1 MTVIDY
7 TATFGK
13 LDSMYRIFEHN
24 GLMVKSPSMIYE
36 TIKYVMQQMYQDREN
51 MLNVM
56 LNTKNQIIGIE
67 IIAIG
72 TLNACICHPREV
84 FYPAVANKAASI
96 IIAHNHPSG
105 DPTPS
110 AEDITVAQRIMDGGK
125 LLGINLLDSIVVGA
139 DSYVSLMDDGL
150 IR

>member
-1 MTVIDY
+1 MSIIDY
-7 TATFGK
+7 TAEFGN
-13 LDSMYRIFEHN
+13 LDSMYRFNEHN
-24 GLMVKSPSMIYE
+24 GEKVKSPEMIYE
-36 TIKYVMQQMYQDREN
+36 TIKSVMQQMDTDREHL
-51 MLNVM
+51 LNVM

-72 TLNACICHPREV
+72 TLNACICHPREI

-110 AEDITVAQRIMDGGK
+110 QEDVVVAKKIKDGGQ
-125 LLGINLLDSIVVGA
+125 LLGIDLLDSIVIGK
-139 DSYVSLMDDGL
+139 DTYCSMKDEGM
-150 IR
+150 I

>member
-1 MTVIDY
+1 
-7 TATFGK
+7 
-13 LDSMYRIFEHN
+13 
-24 GLMVKSPSMIYE
+24 
-36 TIKYVMQQMYQDREN
+36 
-51 MLNVM
+51 M

-72 TLNACICHPREV
+72 TLNACICHPREI

-110 AEDITVAQRIMDGGK
+110 QEDVAVAKKIKDGGL
-125 LLGINLLDSIVVGA
+125 LLGIDLLDSIVIGNDA
-139 DSYVSLMDDGL
+139 YYSMKDEGM
-150 IR
+150 I